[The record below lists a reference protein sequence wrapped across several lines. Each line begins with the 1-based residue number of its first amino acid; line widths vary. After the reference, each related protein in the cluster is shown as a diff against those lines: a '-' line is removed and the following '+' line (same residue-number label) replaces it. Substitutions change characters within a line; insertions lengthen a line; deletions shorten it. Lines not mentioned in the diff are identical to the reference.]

1 MAFQV
6 SPGINITER
15 DLTVGV
21 ENVSLSTGGFVGPF
35 VWGPALQVQNV
46 ASEVDLVDQFGEPDA
61 NNFQHWFSAAAFLAY
76 SNNLK
81 VVRAISGNALNAT
94 SEHKADLTGTVGNTS
109 STTIT
114 GVGTVF
120 QTELVVGQTIRLY
133 RSNVAVGTYE
143 TATVSAITSNT
154 VLTVSAA
161 LADTVDPGNTYTSFG
176 VLIKNDTHHDATFES
191 GQDNHGAVAAKWPG
205 DLGNSLKVSICPS
218 AEAFQANVT
227 GTLTTTAGSKTVTG
241 TVSSAFSTDLIVGD
255 YILINKKRHQ
265 VKTLTNTT
273 SMILETAVADA
284 NVFTTTNWQRQWEY
298 WSSFDGPPGTSA
310 YATDHSGTTDEMHV
324 VVADE
329 DGEFEGLVDNAVEK
343 YAYVSKASDGKSP
356 NGDNNYYKNVLN
368 RQSQYVWW
376 LAHAGT
382 TTNWGSKTLGLTFG
396 SKSLPYTQSLQGGND
411 DNENVTVGQ
420 IETGWDLFVDPDS
433 TDVSL
438 LVTGPATPSTLGTYV
453 VDNIAAVRKDAVAFL
468 SPLKASVVNNI
479 GSENASVTTDRN
491 NLPSSSYAVMD
502 NGWKY
507 LYDKYND
514 VYRWVPLN
522 GDIAGLA
529 ARTDQT
535 NDSWFS
541 PAGFSRGHV
550 KNVVKLAWTPK
561 QTDRDDLYKI
571 GVNSVVSFPG
581 QGILLYGDKTMLN
594 RPSAFDRINVRRLFI
609 ALEKT
614 IAQYAKDNL
623 FEFNDEFTRSAF
635 RNVVEPFLRT
645 IKARR
650 GITDFLVVCDGTN
663 NTADVV
669 DRNEFVG
676 HIFVK
681 PSRTIN
687 YIQLN
692 FVAVRSGVSFQEVVG
707 AV

>member
-6 SPGINITER
+6 SPGINVTER

-21 ENVSLSTGGFVGPF
+21 ENVSLSSGGFVGPF
-35 VWGPALQVQNV
+35 QWGPALQVQNV
-46 ASEVDLVDQFGEPDA
+46 ASEVDLVDQFGEPAA
-61 NNFQHWFSAAAFLAY
+61 NNFQHWFSAAAFLSY

-81 VVRAISGNALNAT
+81 VVRAISDNALNAT
-94 SEHKADLTGTVGNTS
+94 SEEKSTTGTGMANTS
-109 STTIT
+109 TTAIT
-114 GVGTVF
+114 GTGTLF
-120 QTELVVGQTIRLY
+120 QTELVVGQTINL
-133 RSNVAVGTYE
+133 STGE
-143 TATVSAITSNT
+143 TATVATITDNT
-154 VLTVSAA
+154 HLTVSAA
-161 LADTVDPGNTYTSFG
+161 LSGAVSGANTYTTRG
-176 VLIKNDTHHDATFES
+176 VLIKNDTHHDASFED
-191 GQDNHGAVAAKWPG
+191 GATGYGAVAAKWPG
-205 DLGNSLKVSICPS
+205 DLGNSLKISICPS
-218 AEAFQANVT
+218 AAAFQANAT
-227 GTLTTTAGSKTVTG
+227 GSLVTTASSTTVTG
-241 TVSSAFSTDLIVGD
+241 SGTLFQTELVVGD
-255 YILINKKRHQ
+255 YITIDSKRYQ
-265 VKTLTNTT
+265 VKSIASNT
-273 SMILETAVADA
+273 SMTMEKAVTVA
-284 NVFTTTNWQRQWEY
+284 NTWTTTNWQRQWEY

-310 YATDHSGTTDEMHV
+310 YGTDHGATTDEMHV

-343 YAYVSKASDGKSP
+343 YAYVSKASDGRSP

-368 RQSQYVWW
+368 RQSEYVWW
-376 LAHAGT
+376 LSHVGT
-382 TTNWGSKTLGLTFG
+382 TTNWGSPALGLTFG

-420 IETGWDLFVDPDS
+420 QETGWDLFIDADS

-438 LVTGPATPSTLGTYV
+438 LISGPATPATLGTYI
-453 VDNIAAVRKDAVAFL
+453 VDQIAAVRKDAVAFL

-502 NGWKY
+502 SGWKY

-522 GDIAGLA
+522 GDVAGLA

-535 NDSWFS
+535 NAAWFS
-541 PAGFSRGHV
+541 PAGFTRGHI

-571 GVNSVVSFPG
+571 GVNSVVNFPG
-581 QGILLYGDKTMLN
+581 QGVLLYGDKTLLN

-609 ALEKT
+609 AMEKT
-614 IAQYAKDNL
+614 ISQYAKDNL
-623 FEFNDEFTRSAF
+623 FEFNDEHTRASF
-635 RNVVEPFLRT
+635 RAVVEPFLRT

-650 GITDFLVVCDGTN
+650 GITDFLVVCDGSN

-692 FVAVRSGVSFQEVVG
+692 FVAVRSGVSFQEIVG
-707 AV
+707 TAG

>member
-6 SPGINITER
+6 SPGINVTER

-35 VWGPALQVQNV
+35 QWGPALQVQNV
-46 ASEVDLVDQFGEPDA
+46 ASEVDLVNQFGEPDA
-61 NNFQHWFSAAAFLAY
+61 NNFQHWFSAAAFLSY
-76 SNNLK
+76 SNNLR
-81 VVRAISGNALNAT
+81 VVRAISDNALNAT
-94 SEHKADLTGTVGNTS
+94 SEEKSTTGTGMANTS
-109 STTIT
+109 TTAIT
-114 GVGTVF
+114 GTGTLF
-120 QTELVVGQTIRLY
+120 QTELVVGQTINL
-133 RSNVAVGTYE
+133 STGE
-143 TATVSAITSNT
+143 SATVATITDNT
-154 VLTVSAA
+154 HLTVSAA
-161 LADTVDPGNTYTSFG
+161 LSGAVSGANTYTTRG
-176 VLIKNDTHHDATFES
+176 VLIKHDTHHDASFED
-191 GQDNHGAVAAKWPG
+191 GATGYGAVAAKWPG
-205 DLGNSLKVSICPS
+205 DLGNSLKISICPS
-218 AEAFQANVT
+218 AAAFQANAT
-227 GTLTTTAGSKTVTG
+227 GSLVTTASSTTVTG
-241 TVSSAFSTDLIVGD
+241 SGTLFQTELVVGD
-255 YILINKKRHQ
+255 YITIDSKRYQ
-265 VKTLTNTT
+265 VKSIASNT
-273 SMILETAVADA
+273 SMTMEKAVTVA
-284 NVFTTTNWQRQWEY
+284 NTWTTTNWQRQWEY

-310 YATDHSGTTDEMHV
+310 YGTDHGATTDEMHV

-343 YAYVSKASDGKSP
+343 YAYVSKASDGRSP

-376 LAHAGT
+376 LSHVGT
-382 TTNWGSKTLGLTFG
+382 TTNWGSPALGLTFG

-420 IETGWDLFVDPDS
+420 QETGWDLFIDADS

-438 LVTGPATPSTLGTYV
+438 LISGPATPATLGTYI
-453 VDNIAAVRKDAVAFL
+453 VDQIAAVRKDAVAFL

-502 NGWKY
+502 SGWKY

-522 GDIAGLA
+522 GDVAGLA

-535 NDSWFS
+535 NAAWFS
-541 PAGFSRGHV
+541 PAGFTRGHI

-571 GVNSVVSFPG
+571 GVNSVVNFPG
-581 QGILLYGDKTMLN
+581 QGVLLYGDKTLLN
-594 RPSAFDRINVRRLFI
+594 RPSAFDRINVRRLCI
-609 ALEKT
+609 AMEKT
-614 IAQYAKDNL
+614 ISQYAKDNL
-623 FEFNDEFTRSAF
+623 FEFNDEHTRASF
-635 RNVVEPFLRT
+635 RAVVEPFLRT
-645 IKARR
+645 IQARR
-650 GITDFLVVCDGTN
+650 GITDFLVVCDGSN
-663 NTADVV
+663 NTADVI

-681 PSRTIN
+681 PNRSIN

-707 AV
+707 AAG

>member
-6 SPGINITER
+6 SPGINVTER

-21 ENVSLSTGGFVGPF
+21 ENVSLSSGGFVGPF
-35 VWGPALQVQNV
+35 QWGPALQVQNV

-61 NNFQHWFSAAAFLAY
+61 NNFQHWFSAAAFLSY

-81 VVRAISGNALNAT
+81 VVRAISDNALNAT
-94 SEHKADLTGTVGNTS
+94 SEEKSTTGTGMANTS
-109 STTIT
+109 TTAIT
-114 GVGTVF
+114 GTGTLF
-120 QTELVVGQTIRLY
+120 QTELVVGQTINL
-133 RSNVAVGTYE
+133 STGE
-143 TATVSAITSNT
+143 SATVATITDNT
-154 VLTVSAA
+154 HLTVSAA
-161 LADTVDPGNTYTSFG
+161 LSGAVSGANTYTTRG
-176 VLIKNDTHHDATFES
+176 VLIKNDTHHDSTFED
-191 GQDNHGAVAAKWPG
+191 GATGYGAVAAKWPG
-205 DLGNSLKVSICPS
+205 DLGNSLKISICPS
-218 AEAFQANVT
+218 AAAFQANAT
-227 GTLTTTAGSKTVTG
+227 GSLVTTASSTTVTG
-241 TVSSAFSTDLIVGD
+241 SGTLFETELVVGD
-255 YILINKKRHQ
+255 YITIDSKRYQ
-265 VKTLTNTT
+265 VKSIASNT
-273 SMILETAVADA
+273 SMTMEKAVTVA
-284 NVFTTTNWQRQWEY
+284 NTWTTTNWQRQWEY
-298 WSSFDGPPGTSA
+298 WSSFDGAPGTSA
-310 YATDHSGTTDEMHV
+310 YGTDHGATTDEMHV

-329 DGEFEGLVDNAVEK
+329 DGKFEGLVDNAVEK
-343 YAYVSKASDGKSP
+343 YAYVSKASDGRSP

-376 LAHAGT
+376 LSHVGT
-382 TTNWGSKTLGLTFG
+382 TTNWGSPALGLTFG

-420 IETGWDLFVDPDS
+420 QETGWDLFIDPDS

-438 LVTGPATPSTLGTYV
+438 LISGPATPATLGTYI
-453 VDNIAAVRKDAVAFL
+453 VDQIAAVRKDAVAFL

-502 NGWKY
+502 SGWKY

-522 GDIAGLA
+522 GDVAGLA

-535 NDSWFS
+535 NAAWFS
-541 PAGFSRGHV
+541 PAGFTRGHI

-571 GVNSVVSFPG
+571 GVNSVVNFPG
-581 QGILLYGDKTMLN
+581 QGVLLYGDKTLLN

-609 ALEKT
+609 AMEKT
-614 IAQYAKDNL
+614 ISQYAKDNL
-623 FEFNDEFTRSAF
+623 FEFNDEHTRASF
-635 RNVVEPFLRT
+635 RAVVEPFLRT

-650 GITDFLVVCDGTN
+650 GITDFLVVCDGSN

-692 FVAVRSGVSFQEVVG
+692 FVAVRSGVSFQEIVG
-707 AV
+707 TAG